1 MRDDEPA
8 VLRVSGEVDF
18 FEKDGLRSSLER
30 VLNAETVIIDF
41 SDASYMDSS
50 AISQV
55 LIFVRSRVRAGRSV
69 PRLVA
74 GPGVARLF
82 EVAGLSTITPVVSS
96 LEEALRL

>member
-1 MRDDEPA
+1 M
-8 VLRVSGEVDF
+8 SGEVDF
-18 FEKDGLRSSLER
+18 FEKDGLRSSLEGL
-30 VLNAETVIIDF
+30 LNAETVVIDF

-55 LIFVRSRVRAGRSV
+55 LVFVRNRVRAGRSA

-74 GPGVARLF
+74 GPGVSRLF
-82 EVAGLSTITPVVSS
+82 EVAGLSTLVPVVSS